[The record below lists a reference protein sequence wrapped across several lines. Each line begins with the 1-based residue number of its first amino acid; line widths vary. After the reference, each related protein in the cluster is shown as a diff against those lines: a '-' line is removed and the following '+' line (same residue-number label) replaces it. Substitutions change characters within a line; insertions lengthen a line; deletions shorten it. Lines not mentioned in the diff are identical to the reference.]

1 MPNQVYVQLTS
12 PSVHACRM
20 SIIGLTDHLVH
31 QQISPEKYTE
41 WQIHYENRANIYAPT
56 GERVEVTVQ
65 GRGDAGPMTVEID
78 TPSYGAIE

>member
-1 MPNQVYVQLTS
+1 MPV
-12 PSVHACRM
+12 CRM

-41 WQIHYENRANIYAPT
+41 WQIQYENRANIYAPT